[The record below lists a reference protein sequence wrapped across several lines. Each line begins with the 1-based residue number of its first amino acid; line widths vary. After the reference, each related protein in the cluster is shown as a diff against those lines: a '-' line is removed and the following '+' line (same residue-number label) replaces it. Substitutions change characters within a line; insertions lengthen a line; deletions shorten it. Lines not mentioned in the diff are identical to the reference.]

1 MLLFDGE
8 LLDAAEE
15 TGTVEKRSNVFFGR
29 GFLGLGCPCNWAVFR
44 LGEACMVRIPLPAVD
59 GNVRGKRFDCCSR
72 VRETAKKKM

>member
-15 TGTVEKRSNVFFGR
+15 TGMVEKRSSVFFGR

-44 LGEACMVRIPLPAVD
+44 LGEGQHGTYSFACCRWKRASKKDLTAVD
-59 GNVRGKRFDCCSR
+59 L
-72 VRETAKKKM
+72 